1 MGDEPL
7 HALGRDNFIKR
18 VSKRL
23 RAVGGFFFLKIMTS
37 FTTDDL
43 QCARYLLSLSPLYHI
58 VQGHSYLEWMAK
70 QKTPDSQQIRWMD
83 ITISHVYSQPRRGGS
98 CRVTQGLCWRA
109 EWTSSGGRLCSTS
122 ETGWDL
128 GPSAA
133 GLAPGQTSPPATKYK
148 DSIRD

>member
-1 MGDEPL
+1 
-7 HALGRDNFIKR
+7 
-18 VSKRL
+18 
-23 RAVGGFFFLKIMTS
+23 MTS

-98 CRVTQGLCWRA
+98 CRVTQGLC
-109 EWTSSGGRLCSTS
+109 
-122 ETGWDL
+122 
-128 GPSAA
+128 
-133 GLAPGQTSPPATKYK
+133 
-148 DSIRD
+148 